1 MSQEKMTQD
10 EIDALLNN
18 LKIGE
23 FEDPITKLNESS
35 LNPEQVKYKYNAIV
49 SCKARYE
56 YALKNGTYEDI
67 REAARNLHRAGFS
80 NWLFKYGLDRE
91 SFCRLMNRE
100 AKKRG
105 LRQPFKENKK

>member
-23 FEDPITKLNESS
+23 FEDPTTKLNESS

-49 SCKARYE
+49 CCY
-56 YALKNGTYEDI
+56 I
-67 REAARNLHRAGFS
+67 NLSASSDF
-80 NWLFKYGLDRE
+80 FY
-91 SFCRLMNRE
+91 FCL
-100 AKKRG
+100 
-105 LRQPFKENKK
+105 